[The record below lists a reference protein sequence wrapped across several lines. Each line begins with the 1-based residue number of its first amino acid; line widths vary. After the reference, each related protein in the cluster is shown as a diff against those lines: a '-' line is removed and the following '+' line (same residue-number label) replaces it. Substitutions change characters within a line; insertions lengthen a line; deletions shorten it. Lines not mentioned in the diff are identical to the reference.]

1 MEKTLEMRVEE
12 LERML
17 FLTKN
22 VLSFDEASTFLNLSK
37 SYLYKLTSGNLIPHY
52 KPQGKMLYFEKSEL
66 EAWLRQNPVKT
77 KNADR
82 ARSAEVCSQPSLK
95 EVKPMENKKSTEAKG
110 DTIMNKEDFAALWKS
125 IRLKVTDT
133 YDVPPE
139 ILWVNGSTIGT
150 LGNFSASTGKAK
162 SKKTFNIS
170 AIVAAALTNDEVLH
184 YSACLPPDKRKI
196 LYVDTEQ
203 SRYHCHKVMERILRL
218 AGLPTDQD
226 RDDFVFIVLRE
237 QTPDMRKRII
247 EYMLENMPDV
257 GLLIIDGIRDLMYDI
272 NSPSESTDLIN
283 LLMRW
288 SSGYNLHIHTVL
300 HLNKG
305 DDNTRGHIGTELNNK
320 AETVLQITKSTQ
332 DGNISEVK
340 AAHIRD
346 RDFEP
351 FAFRIND
358 SALPEVVD
366 GYVFQQPKQ
375 EKSFPL
381 TELTKQQHRTALE
394 NGFGKRTVQGYSNVI
409 QALKQGYASI
419 GYERGRNVLVALN
432 TFLVNKRMIVKEG
445 KGYRY
450 NPDFHY

>member
-1 MEKTLEMRVEE
+1 
-12 LERML
+12 
-17 FLTKN
+17 
-22 VLSFDEASTFLNLSK
+22 
-37 SYLYKLTSGNLIPHY
+37 
-52 KPQGKMLYFEKSEL
+52 
-66 EAWLRQNPVKT
+66 
-77 KNADR
+77 
-82 ARSAEVCSQPSLK
+82 
-95 EVKPMENKKSTEAKG
+95 MENKKSTEAKG
-110 DTIMNKEDFAALWKS
+110 DAIMKKEDFAALWKS

-150 LGNFSASTGKAK
+150 LGNFIASTGKAK

-247 EYMLENMPDV
+247 EYMLENMPNV

-320 AETVLQITKSTQ
+320 AETVLLVEKDKSNG
-332 DGNISEVK
+332 DISKVS
-340 AAHIRD
+340 AMHIRAM
-346 RDFEP
+346 DFEP

-358 SALPEVVD
+358 WALPELID
-366 GYVFQQPKQ
+366 NYQ
-375 EKSFPL
+375 
-381 TELTKQQHRTALE
+381 TEVKVPGRPQGERFDACKDISEQQHRIALE
-394 NGFGKRTVQGYSNVI
+394 AAFSLQDEYGYKELGK
-409 QALKQGYASI
+409 ALKESYALVGVPLSDNKLVKLI
-419 GYERGRNVLVALN
+419 TVLK
-432 TFLVNKRMIVKEG
+432 NKRMIVQENGRK
-445 KGYRY
+445 YRY
-450 NPDFHY
+450 EPDFHY